1 MMMDLLK
8 LKISTKFMKGIVA
21 KIISRKIY
29 KHFGYKVDIQLND
42 IQIDIIDGDLNVHI
56 DVDGKMN
63 KTEFS
68 RLMEKIEE
76 ES

>member
-8 LKISTKFMKGIVA
+8 LKISTKFMKGLVA
-21 KIISRKIY
+21 KVISRKIY
-29 KHFGYKVDIQLND
+29 KKFGYKVDIQLND
-42 IQIDIIDGDLNVHI
+42 IQLDVIDGDVNFHI
-56 DVDGKMN
+56 DADAKMS

-68 RLMEKIEE
+68 RLMEKIDE

>member
-1 MMMDLLK
+1 MLDFLK
-8 LKISTKFMKGIVA
+8 LKISTKFMKGIIA
-21 KIISRKIY
+21 KIMSRKIY
-29 KHFGYKVDIQLND
+29 KQLGYKVDIQLND
-42 IQIDIIDGDLNVHI
+42 IQVDMVDGDVQVHI

-76 ES
+76 GA

>member
-8 LKISTKFMKGIVA
+8 LKISTKFMKGLVA
-21 KIISRKIY
+21 KVISRKIY
-29 KHFGYKVDIQLND
+29 KRFGYKVDIQLND
-42 IQIDIIDGDLNVHI
+42 IQLDVVDGDVNFHI
-56 DVDGKMN
+56 DTDAKMS

-68 RLMEKIEE
+68 RLMEQIGE

>member
-1 MMMDLLK
+1 MMDLLK
-8 LKISTKFMKGIVA
+8 IKLSTKFMKGLVA
-21 KIISRKIY
+21 KIISKKIY
-29 KHFGYKVDIQLND
+29 KQLGYKVDIQLND
-42 IQIDIIDGDLNVHI
+42 VQIDVIDGDVQVHL

-68 RLMEKIEE
+68 RIMERIDE

>member
-8 LKISTKFMKGIVA
+8 LKISTKFMKGLIA
-21 KIISRKIY
+21 KIVSKKIY
-29 KHFGYKVDIQLND
+29 KQFGYKIDIQLND
-42 IQIDIIDGDLNVHI
+42 IQLDIIDGDVKIHV

-68 RLMEKIEE
+68 RLMGKIEE

>member
-1 MMMDLLK
+1 MMDLLK
-8 LKISTKFMKGIVA
+8 LKISTKFMKGIIA
-21 KIISRKIY
+21 KIVSRKIY
-29 KHFGYKVDIQLND
+29 KQFGYKVDIQLND
-42 IQIDIIDGDLNVHI
+42 IQLDIIDGDVSIHI

>member
-1 MMMDLLK
+1 MMDLLK
-8 LKISTKFMKGIVA
+8 LKISTKFMKGIIA
-21 KIISRKIY
+21 KIVTRKIY
-29 KHFGYKVDIQLND
+29 KQFGYKVDIQLND
-42 IQIDIIDGDLNVHI
+42 IQLDVIDGDVSIHV

-68 RLMEKIEE
+68 RLMEKLEK